1 MLSVVSKQA
10 QLLTTK
16 DDASLLHPYRAVGRY
31 LSNEW
36 QKAKRPKLND
46 KCLKCN
52 STLLVDRQGKSICP
66 QCTSQNS

>member
-1 MLSVVSKQA
+1 MLSIISKQA

-16 DDASLLHPYRAVGRY
+16 DDASLLHPYKAVGNY

-36 QKAKRPKLND
+36 QKMKRPKSND

-52 STLLVDRQGKSICP
+52 STLIVDRQGKSSCP
-66 QCTSQNS
+66 QCNSSN